1 MENENLYEVLRP
13 FGPSVARFT
22 MPPELIST
30 LNKYTDKIIKDKK
43 KSEELDAGDKLAG
56 QVTQEFDLEKEFI
69 VSSGLLKF
77 LGNSVTNWIKHSTST
92 DIKKFNIIASWVVR
106 QFKNEYNPTHW
117 HSGHISGVGYLKV
130 PNTLGKSTQK
140 NKIINPNGQLQLIH
154 GSRQFLS
161 QSTIDIT
168 PKVGDFYF
176 FPNYLMHSVSPFTDS
191 NDERRSI
198 SFNAEIDDNIYDVY
212 KD

>member
-22 MPPELIST
+22 MPPELITT

-43 KSEELDAGDKLAG
+43 KSEELDAGGKLAG

-92 DIKKFNIIASWVVR
+92 DIKKFNIITSWVVR

-130 PNTLGKSTQK
+130 PDTLGKSTQK

-161 QSTIDIT
+161 HSTIDIT

>member
-1 MENENLYEVLRP
+1 MEDKNLFEVLRP
-13 FGPSVARFT
+13 FGPSVAKFT
-22 MPPELIST
+22 MPDDLISV
-30 LNKYTDKIIKDKK
+30 LNNYTDSIILDKK
-43 KSEELDAGDKLAG
+43 KSEKQDAGNKLAG

-77 LGNSVTNWIKHSTST
+77 LGNSVTNWIKHSSSKE
-92 DIKKFNIIASWVVR
+92 IKKFNILASWVVR

-117 HSGHISGVGYLKV
+117 HSGHVSGVGYLKV
-130 PNTLGKSTQK
+130 PETLGNSKQK
-140 NKIINPNGQLQLIH
+140 NKLINPNGQLQLIH

-161 QSTIDIT
+161 ESTIDIT

-176 FPNYLMHSVSPFTDS
+176 FPNYLMHSVSPFTES

-198 SFNAEIDDNIYDVY
+198 SFNAEVDQNIYDVY